1 MNEYKPD
8 AIPVF
13 WKCLKTKEHT
23 FAGVAFFNPE
33 KGTYRLKVSTFSSKE
48 IYYLTPKAAQNGQT
62 YFELEKVI
70 TNSNGAVVKKFKV
83 SECVGSKFVEITIPP
98 FSGYKLTMRFF
109 NENK

>member
-8 AIPVF
+8 VIPVF
-13 WKCLKTKEHT
+13 WKCLKTKVHT

-33 KGTYRLKVSTFSSKE
+33 KGTYRLKVSTFSNKE
-48 IYYLTPKAAQNGQT
+48 IYYLNPKAAQNNQT

-70 TNSNGAVVKKFKV
+70 TNSDGKVVKKFKV